1 VLQSVLQPGIPA
13 LALLLFSKLL
23 GWLAGPLLLLLQRS
37 PNHSFCCLLLLPLRH
52 T

>member
-23 GWLAGPLLLLLQRS
+23 GWLAGPLLLQRS